1 LRLAAGAV
9 VQTTHLWGQLGLR
22 ELAGNYQ
29 FEEILVS
36 GTSDR
41 GFKSHP
47 PHQKPTRHF
56 SIGNLNR
63 AE

>member
-1 LRLAAGAV
+1 V

-22 ELAGNYQ
+22 ELAANYQ

-47 PHQKPTRHF
+47 PHQKPTSHF
-56 SIGNLNR
+56 SIGSMTK

>member
-1 LRLAAGAV
+1 M
-9 VQTTHLWGQLGLR
+9 WGQLGLR
-22 ELAGNYQ
+22 ELADNYQ

-47 PHQKPTRHF
+47 PHH
-56 SIGNLNR
+56 S
-63 AE
+63 